1 MKTIIFLKKP
11 KTFGR
16 LSSVTIHF
24 RLYCKEGWVDAVDV
38 LDVS

>member
-1 MKTIIFLKKP
+1 MKTIILKKAKP
-11 KTFGR
+11 FEKFA
-16 LSSVTIHF
+16 SVTIHF